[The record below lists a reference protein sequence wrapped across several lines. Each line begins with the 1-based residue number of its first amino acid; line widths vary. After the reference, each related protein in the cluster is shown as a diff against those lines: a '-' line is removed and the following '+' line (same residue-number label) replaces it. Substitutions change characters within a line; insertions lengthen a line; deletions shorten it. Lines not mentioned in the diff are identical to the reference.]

1 MGGPLEGVRVVELG
15 MWVAG
20 PAAGGILADW
30 GADVVKIEPHRGD
43 PARTLAAMYG
53 GDMDSN
59 PPFEMDNRSKRGI
72 ALDLSTDED
81 RATAR
86 ALVETADVFV
96 TNVRP
101 KALARMGLDHA
112 TLLAADSRLIYGLI
126 TGYGIEGPDADRP
139 AYDIAAFWARSGL
152 ASLLARPGEPPPG
165 QRSGMGDHLTGMSLA
180 GGICAALVARG
191 RTGQGQL
198 VTTSMFRQGI
208 YTISIDLN
216 TYLMWGLTIGTSLR
230 DRMGNPCINNYM
242 AGDGRRFWVVGLEGA
257 RHWPPMCRVLGRS
270 DWLDDPRYAT
280 PGSRAKNAVE
290 LIAEIDVIFATK
302 TLDEWAEVFATEAD
316 FFWAPINTLPEL
328 VADEQL
334 HASGGIVQVP
344 DGASSTPMVAT
355 PVDFHGTPWAPRS
368 MAPDIGEHTD
378 DVLEELAALQRDTG
392 G

>member
-139 AYDIAAFWARSGL
+139 AYDIAAF
-152 ASLLARPGEPPPG
+152 
-165 QRSGMGDHLTGMSLA
+165 
-180 GGICAALVARG
+180 
-191 RTGQGQL
+191 
-198 VTTSMFRQGI
+198 
-208 YTISIDLN
+208 
-216 TYLMWGLTIGTSLR
+216 
-230 DRMGNPCINNYM
+230 
-242 AGDGRRFWVVGLEGA
+242 
-257 RHWPPMCRVLGRS
+257 
-270 DWLDDPRYAT
+270 
-280 PGSRAKNAVE
+280 
-290 LIAEIDVIFATK
+290 
-302 TLDEWAEVFATEAD
+302 
-316 FFWAPINTLPEL
+316 
-328 VADEQL
+328 
-334 HASGGIVQVP
+334 
-344 DGASSTPMVAT
+344 
-355 PVDFHGTPWAPRS
+355 
-368 MAPDIGEHTD
+368 
-378 DVLEELAALQRDTG
+378 
-392 G
+392 